1 MIDTTID
8 ESLAA
13 TYGRLYTWFVVN
25 DSRGLAPNGWH
36 VATDAEWTT
45 LQDYLIANG
54 YNYDKTTT
62 GNKTA
67 QSLASNSGWSTGWNT
82 TTPTGSPA
90 NDMALNNSS
99 GLSFYPTAGRFNDG
113 YYSIGL
119 QSAFWTITESDTY
132 ALWVAMNNDDTKLL
146 LHQIS
151 SKSLGFGVRCVM
163 N

>member
-1 MIDTTID
+1 M
-8 ESLAA
+8 
-13 TYGRLYTWFVVN
+13 VN
-25 DSRGLAPNGWH
+25 DSRGLAPNGCH

-90 NDMALNNSS
+90 NELALNNSS
-99 GLSFYPTAGRFNDG
+99 GCSFYPTA
-113 YYSIGL
+113 
-119 QSAFWTITESDTY
+119 
-132 ALWVAMNNDDTKLL
+132 
-146 LHQIS
+146 
-151 SKSLGFGVRCVM
+151 
-163 N
+163 